1 MEQINFTKNL
11 NEMEEDKYELYD
23 RNIRLWGKENQQK
36 LSSSCVLLIN
46 LNTVITELAKNL
58 LLSGININL
67 YDKCEHQSE
76 GESQNKLVSE
86 QDVNNNYFLNN
97 SHIGEERVKVLAE
110 SLGAINKFATIKEI
124 QNFRDIIAGE
134 IQCVCIGFS
143 TFEKLVKMF
152 YYLF

>member
-36 LSSSCVLLIN
+36 LSSSCVLLVN

-67 YDKCEHQSE
+67 YDKSE
-76 GESQNKLVSE
+76 QGEENISQNKLVSE

-97 SHIGEERVKVLAE
+97 SHIGLERVKVLSE
-110 SLGAINKFATIKEI
+110 SLGAINKFASIKEI

-152 YYLF
+152 NN